1 MALNVNI
8 RKLREDKHLTQQQ
21 LADRLYVSRQ
31 TVCRW
36 ENGSRCPD
44 LITAKKL
51 ALELDSSL
59 DDLISDEDIH
69 NSQMEQTGMMYRKF
83 KNRQKLQKF
92 QKKLLG
98 FIQLVGSVFMAV
110 TVLLKFKA
118 HMSVPV
124 WFTVSCFCAVGGA
137 LFFYWVTD
145 RKLKNAERL

>member
-21 LADRLYVSRQ
+21 LQ
-31 TVCRW
+31 
-36 ENGSRCPD
+36 E
-44 LITAKKL
+44 
-51 ALELDSSL
+51 
-59 DDLISDEDIH
+59 
-69 NSQMEQTGMMYRKF
+69 
-83 KNRQKLQKF
+83 F

-110 TVLLKFKA
+110 TVLLRLKA